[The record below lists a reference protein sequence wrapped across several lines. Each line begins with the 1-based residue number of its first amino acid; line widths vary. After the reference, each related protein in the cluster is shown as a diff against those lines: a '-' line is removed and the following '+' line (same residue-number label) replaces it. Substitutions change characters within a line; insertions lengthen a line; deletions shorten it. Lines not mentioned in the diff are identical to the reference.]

1 MAFSASFSRSFSL
14 FVIFSLLSLHFSSP
28 LRLGGRAEIPNV
40 KSSTE
45 VQDLGK
51 FCVETYNQDHHPQL
65 DFNEVVKGERQVVS
79 GIKYYLLI
87 EAKDGGVLKKFD
99 AVVVVQAWR
108 HSKQM
113 LSFSPSTD

>member
-14 FVIFSLLSLHFSSP
+14 LVIFSFLSLRFSSA
-28 LRLGGRAEIPNV
+28 LRPGGRSAIPNV
-40 KSSTE
+40 KSNTE

-51 FCVETYNQDHHPQL
+51 FCVEKYNQVHDSRL
-65 DFNEVVKGERQVVS
+65 VFSEVVQGERQVVS
-79 GIKYYLLI
+79 GMKYYLLI
-87 EAKDGGVLKKFD
+87 EAKDGDVLKKFD